1 MNEQLNIR
9 QTDDQHVK
17 ALKDHD
23 TNSQRRLQWS
33 GTSHFGLKEETSY
46 LIQLTLNVK
55 TGISIQCAR

>member
-9 QTDDQHVK
+9 QMDEQRVK

-23 TNSQRRLQWS
+23 ANSQRRLQWS
-33 GTSHFGLKEETSY
+33 GTFHFGLKEETSY